1 MVKYDVVLATFSKL
15 ASIGK
20 DGMCVQVKER
30 PFCFSPIILTIGD
43 VYIRVYVIFIPVLNN
58 ILMLHV

>member
-1 MVKYDVVLATFSKL
+1 MKAMVKYDVVLATFSKL

-30 PFCFSPIILTIGD
+30 PFCFSP
-43 VYIRVYVIFIPVLNN
+43 
-58 ILMLHV
+58 